1 MKKHLITAALPYA
14 NGPLHIGHLSGAYL
28 TADIYARFLRLRG
41 EDVVFVCGSD
51 EHGAAITIRAKKEG
65 IAPQEIVDKYH
76 ENIRTTFERFG
87 VAFDMYHRT
96 SDPLH
101 HKMAQDF
108 FTKLDGSNDF
118 EQRESEQYFDE
129 QYQQFLADRYIIG
142 TCPKC
147 GYDSAYGD
155 QCEKCGSAL
164 SPTDL
169 VNPRSTLSGAT
180 PVLRPTKHWF
190 FLQNKYADFLRTWLY
205 EGTIDGKTTH
215 NAADWKKFVVGQ
227 CRSWLDMDELQP
239 RAITRDLDWGI
250 KVPAPPQPSPGGR
263 VTGVLTHDESD
274 TTTQEQ
280 SGKIAEKTNNNQTV
294 GIADNAVSPSVTLP
308 PGEGWGGAKVLYVWF
323 DAPIGYISATKAL
336 GIERHNDTE
345 WWRNYWQNDD
355 TELVHFIGK
364 DNIVFH
370 CIIFPA
376 MLRAHG
382 GYILPKNVPANQFL
396 NLEGDKISTSRNHA
410 VWAHEYL
417 DDFEPHLPN
426 AADTLRYVM
435 IKTMPETK
443 DTDFTWAH
451 FKDVNDSELVG
462 TLANSVNRVVTL
474 INKYYEGEVPH
485 YTGGNLDADAFC
497 ESVLQQ
503 VKAIE
508 THIRNY
514 SFREALTE
522 MVQISRLIDGTLQT
536 HEPWKRYKA
545 DPDSAFIKDVLY
557 ICVQAV
563 TALSVVSQ
571 PFLPKTADKL
581 RHILALPALTNGDWS
596 VLVETLEKGQ
606 PLLVEKHKIN
616 APEHLFTRID
626 DSLIQKQLQKLADA
640 KVLNKKQAESA
651 NLNQNQNL
659 NGNIMENQTENQ
671 AENGNDS
678 QVAST
683 AISPPLEGQGEAF
696 LAQKFQIEYEDFD
709 KIDLRTGVITAA
721 EKIRKTEK
729 LLRLTIDLGYETRT
743 VVSGLALQFAPEDIV
758 GQQVVVLV
766 NLAPR
771 IIGKVESK
779 GMILMASDA
788 DGKLS
793 FVSALQAGLGGGWV
807 VR

>member
-1 MKKHLITAALPYA
+1 VV
-14 NGPLHIGHLSGAYL
+14 GHG
-28 TADIYARFLRLRG
+28 
-41 EDVVFVCGSD
+41 
-51 EHGAAITIRAKKEG
+51 
-65 IAPQEIVDKYH
+65 
-76 ENIRTTFERFG
+76 RTTTARHYPRFG
-87 VAFDMYHRT
+87 
-96 SDPLH
+96 L
-101 HKMAQDF
+101 
-108 FTKLDGSNDF
+108 G
-118 EQRESEQYFDE
+118 
-129 QYQQFLADRYIIG
+129 
-142 TCPKC
+142 
-147 GYDSAYGD
+147 
-155 QCEKCGSAL
+155 
-164 SPTDL
+164 
-169 VNPRSTLSGAT
+169 
-180 PVLRPTKHWF
+180 
-190 FLQNKYADFLRTWLY
+190 NK
-205 EGTIDGKTTH
+205 
-215 NAADWKKFVVGQ
+215 
-227 CRSWLDMDELQP
+227 S
-239 RAITRDLDWGI
+239 
-250 KVPAPPQPSPGGR
+250 APPLNPPEGGKP
-263 VTGVLTHDESD
+263 H
-274 TTTQEQ
+274 
-280 SGKIAEKTNNNQTV
+280 
-294 GIADNAVSPSVTLP
+294 VSPPREGS
-308 PGEGWGGAKVLYVWF
+308 GEASKVLYVWF

-336 GIERHNDTE
+336 GIERHNDAE

-382 GYILPKNVPANQFL
+382 NYILPKNVPANQFL

-443 DTDFTWAH
+443 DTDFTWSH

-485 YTGGNLDADAFC
+485 YTGGNLDADAFSN
-497 ESVLQQ
+497 SVLQQ
-503 VKAIE
+503 VNAIE

-514 SFREALTE
+514 AFREALTE
-522 MVQISRLIDGTLQT
+522 MVQISRLIDATLQT

-545 DPDSAFIKDVLY
+545 EPDSAFIKDVLY
-557 ICVQAV
+557 VCVQAV
-563 TALSVVSQ
+563 TALSVVCQ
-571 PFLPKTADKL
+571 PFLPKTAEKL

-596 VLVETLEKGQ
+596 ILVETLTKGQ
-606 PLLVEKHKIN
+606 PVLVEKHKIN

-626 DSLIQKQLQKLADA
+626 ESLIQKQLQKLADA
-640 KVLNKKQAESA
+640 KALNEKQAENNDLSSNPNTNA
-651 NLNQNQNL
+651 H
-659 NGNIMENQTENQ
+659 IMENQTEEINENPIAAAQEASQ
-671 AENGNDS
+671 AE
-678 QVAST
+678 VH
-683 AISPPLEGQGEAF
+683 F
-696 LAQKFQIEYEDFD
+696 LPQKFQIEYEDFD

-721 EKIRKTEK
+721 EKIKKTEK

-771 IIGKVESK
+771 VIGKTESK

-793 FVSALQAGLGGGWV
+793 FVSAQQAGLGGGWV

>member
-1 MKKHLITAALPYA
+1 MRHLITAALPYA

-65 IAPQEIVDKYH
+65 ISPQEIVDKYH
-76 ENIRTTFERFG
+76 ENIRTTFERLG
-87 VAFDMYHRT
+87 VAFDIYHRT
-96 SDPLH
+96 SDALH
-101 HKMAQDF
+101 HGVAQDF
-108 FTKLDGSNDF
+108 FATLDANGDF

-129 QYQQFLADRYIIG
+129 QFQQFLADRYIIG

-147 GYDSAYGD
+147 ANESAYGD

-164 SPTDL
+164 SPTEL
-169 VNPRSTLSGAT
+169 VRPRSTLSGAS
-180 PVLRPTKHWF
+180 PILKPTKHWF
-190 FLQNKYADFLRTWLY
+190 FLQNKYADFLREWIN
-205 EGTIDGKTTH
+205 EGTIAS
-215 NAADWKKFVVGQ
+215 AAHHDATEWKKFVLGQ
-227 CRSWLDMDELQP
+227 CRSWLDFGELLP

-250 KVPAPPQPSPGGR
+250 RLPEVENDA
-263 VTGVLTHDESD
+263 
-274 TTTQEQ
+274 
-280 SGKIAEKTNNNQTV
+280 A
-294 GIADNAVSPSVTLP
+294 ANAAR
-308 PGEGWGGAKVLYVWF
+308 EGKVLYVWF

-336 GIERHNDTE
+336 GSERHNDPE
-345 WWRNYWQNDD
+345 WWRNYWQKDD
-355 TELVHFIGK
+355 TKLVHFIGK

-382 GYILPKNVPANQFL
+382 GYVLPTNVPANQFL

-474 INKYYEGEVPH
+474 INKYYEGVVPV

-497 ESVLQQ
+497 ESVLTQ
-503 VKAIE
+503 VNAIE
-508 THIRNY
+508 THIKAY

-522 MVQISRLIDGTLQT
+522 MLQLSRTIDLTLQT
-536 HEPWKRYKA
+536 HEPWKKYKA
-545 DPDSAFIKDVLY
+545 EPDSTFIKDVLY
-557 ICVQAV
+557 VCLQSVA
-563 TALSVVSQ
+563 ALSVVSQ

-581 RHILALPALTNGDWS
+581 RHILNLSALTNGDWS
-596 VLVETLEKGQ
+596 VLVEKLSQKEPIIATG
-606 PLLVEKHKIN
+606 HKIN

-626 DSLIQKQLQKLADA
+626 DVLIQKQLEKLAEA
-640 KVLNKKQAESA
+640 KILNAEQEKAANEKLNAKPNASDTIPNNLTQNILKMEHQTAEQA
-651 NLNQNQNL
+651 L
-659 NGNIMENQTENQ
+659 
-671 AENGNDS
+671 
-678 QVAST
+678 
-683 AISPPLEGQGEAF
+683 PLEAANVSY
-696 LAQKFQIEYEDFD
+696 LAQKFQVEYEDFD

-721 EKIRKTEK
+721 EKIKKTDK
-729 LLRLTIDLGYETRT
+729 LLKLTIDLGYETRT

-771 IIGKVESK
+771 IIGKTESN

-788 DGKLS
+788 EGKLV
-793 FVSALQAGLGGGWV
+793 FVSPTQAGFGGGWV